1 MIDSSCSSYYTQ
13 SVLKS
18 LSNVFSTNNSLS
30 KCGTL
35 LRKEVCS
42 MNKKKNLHWISIGI
56 IFVCLTIIFFRFQ
69 EKWETRKVLQNTS
82 DDLEVHF
89 MNIGQ
94 SESIL
99 IQSGGKNLLIDGGTN
114 FTGGKVVEYLRHE
127 GITYLDY
134 VVGTHGHEDHI
145 GGIDAILYN
154 FQVGE
159 LFLPKQTYS
168 THTYRDILEMARVKH
183 IPVTVPRWK
192 EVRILGKA
200 KMMFLSP
207 DSNKIYED
215 INDSS
220 LVVRISNGKH
230 SFLFCGD
237 ISKKMEKRILKTG
250 VYLKSDVLKLN
261 HHGSNDANSMKFLKK
276 VSPKY
281 AVVCCAKRN
290 AFGHPHKSVLKR
302 LQKRKIQL
310 FRTDEQGKVL
320 FTSDGKILRSNVK
333 PIR

>member
-1 MIDSSCSSYYTQ
+1 
-13 SVLKS
+13 
-18 LSNVFSTNNSLS
+18 
-30 KCGTL
+30 
-35 LRKEVCS
+35 
-42 MNKKKNLHWISIGI
+42 MNKKRNLHWVSIGI
-56 IFVCLTIIFFRFQ
+56 ILVCLGIIFFRFQ
-69 EKWETRKVLQNTS
+69 EKWETRKDSQNAAG
-82 DDLEVHF
+82 DLKVHF

-114 FTGGKVVEYLRHE
+114 STGGKVVEYLRQE

-168 THTYRDILEMARVKH
+168 THTYRDILEIARVKH
-183 IPVTVPRWK
+183 IPIIVPRWK
-192 EVRILGKA
+192 EIRMLGKA

-207 DSNKIYED
+207 EPNKIYED

-220 LVVRISNGKH
+220 LVLRISNGKH

-237 ISKKMEKRILKTG
+237 ISKKMEKRILRTG
-250 VYLKSDVLKLN
+250 AYLKSDVLKLN
-261 HHGSNDANSMKFLKK
+261 HHGSNDANSMNFLKK

-281 AVVCCAKRN
+281 AVVCCAKKN
-290 AFGHPHKSVLKR
+290 DFGHPHKTVLKR

-310 FRTDEQGKVL
+310 FRTDEQGEIL
-320 FTSDGKILRSNVK
+320 FISDGKILRSSVK